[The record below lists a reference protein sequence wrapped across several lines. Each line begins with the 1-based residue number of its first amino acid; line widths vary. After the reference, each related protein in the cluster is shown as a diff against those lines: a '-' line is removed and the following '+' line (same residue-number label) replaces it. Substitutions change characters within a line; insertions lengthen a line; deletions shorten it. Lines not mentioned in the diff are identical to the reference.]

1 MCAPDKRIIAQQ
13 TEMISKLEAEIQH
26 YKKTIH
32 DNEVE
37 KQQSAYEYLNHI
49 IDDDNYLYGTTGMN
63 REEFEWI
70 QERFEK
76 VIEYSPKVPR
86 FSDYVDDPGNTCI
99 LTASQILFVTLCRK
113 RNNPKQELLAAI
125 AGVDQS
131 TISRY
136 LTFSDELLMNIL
148 PTAKNIGAAI
158 RTIRTSEL
166 FKKFVPGRGGGEMYL
181 DATFVQVQRPQENQE
196 VVYSGKRKRHV
207 YNVQITSN
215 KDGLVLDIGGPEEG
229 SVHDMEVLRRNPP
242 NFGKWTDGM
251 KNSDT
256 KKERQIMLYTDKGYL
271 SVEKDYRGIISK
283 QPYKKPKGKGLTE
296 TEREYSKRISR
307 KRIKVEHAINRL
319 KWFRRMS
326 AVYDDTMDAF
336 YTEIQV
342 VTGLTNLHIMLKD
355 RKYIEPLEKVC
366 AQIK

>member
-1 MCAPDKRIIAQQ
+1 MCATDKRIISKL
-13 TEMISKLEAEIQH
+13 EKRISKLEAENQR
-26 YKKTIH
+26 YKKMIDGDKT
-32 DNEVE
+32 E
-37 KQQSAYEYLNHI
+37 KQSAYEYLNHMV
-49 IDDDNYLYGTTGMN
+49 DDDNYLYGMTGMD

-70 QERFEK
+70 QKQFINAVED
-76 VIEYSPKVPR
+76 SPETPR
-86 FSDYVDDPGNTCI
+86 FSEYVDDPGNTCI
-99 LTASQILFVTLCRK
+99 LTVKQVLFIVLCRK
-113 RNNPKQELLAAI
+113 RNNLKQGVLAFI
-125 AGVDQS
+125 ADVDQS

-136 LTFSDELLMNIL
+136 LTFSDELLMDIL
-148 PTAKNIGAAI
+148 PTAKNIGVAI

-166 FKKFVPGRGGGEMYL
+166 FKKFVPGRGGGELYL

-196 VVYSGKRKRHV
+196 TVYYSGKRKRHV
-207 YNVQITSN
+207 YSIQITSN
-215 KDGLVLDIGGPEEG
+215 KDGVVNDIGGPEEG

-256 KKERQIMLYTDKGYL
+256 KKERQITLYTDKGYL
-271 SVEKDYRGIISK
+271 SVEKDYPGIISK
-283 QPYKKPKGKGLTE
+283 QPYKKPKGRGLTE

-366 AQIK
+366 PQIK